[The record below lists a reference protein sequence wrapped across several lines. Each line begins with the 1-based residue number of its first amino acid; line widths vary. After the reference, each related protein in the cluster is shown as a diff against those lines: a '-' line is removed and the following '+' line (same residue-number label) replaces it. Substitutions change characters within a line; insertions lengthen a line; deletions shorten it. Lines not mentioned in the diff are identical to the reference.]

1 MRKPDSD
8 CPEVAGPQC
17 GLDLRR
23 PRRGRRPQTS
33 RSGTWALRLP
43 LAALWMLRAA
53 CGRAFRANR
62 RHPNDQHE
70 PLAGP
75 PRPRFRTPPRGGA
88 STRQSG
94 KARWMRERCDYAASL
109 IKVQFGLLAVG
120 LPLVVLECEGIGCS
134 VGAAAGFMR

>member
-1 MRKPDSD
+1 MREPDSD

-62 RHPNDQHE
+62 CHPNDQHE

-75 PRPRFRTPPRGGA
+75 PQPRFRTPPRLLGNA
-88 STRQSG
+88 VLDPTAEDRV
-94 KARWMRERCDYAASL
+94 YAPA
-109 IKVQFGLLAVG
+109 
-120 LPLVVLECEGIGCS
+120 PLSATSRTIHQLQHAEVNLSPEH
-134 VGAAAGFMR
+134 R